1 MVIEGNVHE
10 DISAIHRGKES
21 FHIEQQSDI
30 VVIDKKQAKEL
41 ALMLSKF
48 ASDDEVV

>member
-1 MVIEGNVHE
+1 MVIEGNAHE
-10 DISAIHRGKES
+10 DITATHRGKES

-41 ALMLSKF
+41 ALVLSKF
-48 ASDDEVV
+48 ASDEGVK